1 MICVCVSESPLSSG
15 INLTPPLPLMGE
27 ITLWVDDLNI
37 VNNVDEKKIMFL
49 LTFFDKWILDLYNK
63 CIISFVAKMGRH
75 LKGLI
80 FQNLIIEKKKKY
92 SSVV

>member
-1 MICVCVSESPLSSG
+1 MLIQ
-15 INLTPPLPLMGE
+15 
-27 ITLWVDDLNI
+27 
-37 VNNVDEKKIMFL
+37 KKIMFL

-75 LKGLI
+75 LKGMI